1 MKRFIFCSFLLL
13 IFNCHA
19 FGKKR
24 EAEACEKSC
33 NRQRCEK
40 AQCDDRSIRSY
51 TEPSGFYIGVMG
63 MFAVPTETGLGTFT
77 HSVGLVNDQGGV
89 TCKGAPSE
97 ASFGTAGGIQV
108 GYDFANSGNRLEA
121 AYFYLHNSKH
131 SVEGLID
138 TPFTFGSSFF
148 NVGVLAPPGTP
159 LPPSYLKYT
168 LNQGDLKFGHRLIT
182 GSCFFEFTPTVGVR
196 YASLKHDLPFT
207 GGYVR
212 STYWGAGPMLGFDL
226 IYNLY
231 KGLLLVGQFNAA
243 LLMGAVKSSSALN
256 FPADA
261 TNVFKS
267 PSNSRIVSN
276 FEGRLGMA
284 YDYIFCNRSS
294 IRLEAGYE
302 MNNYIGPFD
311 MIVSYVAPVQ
321 RISDLETTSFAYS
334 GPYLKLT
341 WHM

>member
-1 MKRFIFCSFLLL
+1 
-13 IFNCHA
+13 
-19 FGKKR
+19 
-24 EAEACEKSC
+24 
-33 NRQRCEK
+33 
-40 AQCDDRSIRSY
+40 
-51 TEPSGFYIGVMG
+51 
-63 MFAVPTETGLGTFT
+63 
-77 HSVGLVNDQGGV
+77 
-89 TCKGAPSE
+89 
-97 ASFGTAGGIQV
+97 
-108 GYDFANSGNRLEA
+108 A

-131 SVEGLID
+131 NVDNLN
-138 TPFTFGSSFF
+138 PYPVTFGSTFF
-148 NVGVLAPPGTP
+148 NVGIPLLPETP
-159 LPPSYLKYT
+159 LPDSYLKYT

-182 GSCFFEFTPTVGVR
+182 GSCFFEFTPMVGVR

-231 KGLLLVGQFNAA
+231 KGLLLLGQFNTA
-243 LLMGAVKSSSALN
+243 LLMGAVKSSSALT
-256 FPADA
+256 FPATE

-284 YDYIFCNRSS
+284 YDYLLCNRSS
-294 IRLEAGYE
+294 IRFEAGYE
-302 MNNYIGPFD
+302 MNHYIGPFD
-311 MIVSYVAPVQ
+311 MIISYVTPVQ
-321 RISDLETTSFAYS
+321 RISDLETINFAYS